1 MARIINLHTGTEDN
15 ILPGRCVA
23 TIGFFDGVHRGH
35 HSLIAQVVAE
45 AKKRSASSVLLT
57 FSNHPKSILDSGKQ
71 PLCLTTAD
79 EKLELMAKSGADYA
93 VLMPFTDELSQ
104 LSAKDF
110 MNQVLARQ
118 MNIQALVVGYDHRFG
133 HNRSDTFEDYVRHG
147 HDCGIDVVLAHS
159 LQPDAEVQV
168 SSSKIRQ
175 NLLNGD
181 LTHANNALGYNYFL
195 QGHIGEG
202 HQVGRSIGFPTANLI
217 VDDSTKLIPCGG
229 VYAVECI
236 IDHSLSLRG
245 MLNIG
250 NRPTLHNGS
259 EQSIEVHLFDFN
271 QNIYTHHLRII
282 FLKFIRKEQQFKS
295 LDELR
300 LQLQEDEK
308 ACKDI

>member
-1 MARIINLHTGTEDN
+1 MRIINLHTSSEESR
-15 ILPGRCVA
+15 LPGRCVA

-35 HSLIAQVVAE
+35 RSLIAQVEAE
-45 AKKRSASSVLLT
+45 AQKRSASSVLLT
-57 FSNHPKSILDSGKQ
+57 FSNHPKSVLDSGKQ

-79 EKLELMAKSGADYA
+79 EKLELMAQTGADYA
-93 VLMPFTDELSQ
+93 VLMPFTDELAQ
-104 LSAKDF
+104 LSAKEF
-110 MNQVLARQ
+110 MNQILAQ
-118 MNIQALVVGYDHRFG
+118 KLDIQALVVGYDHRFG

-168 SSSKIRQ
+168 SSSKIRHS
-175 NLLNGD
+175 LLKGD
-181 LTHANNALGYNYFL
+181 LIYANNALGYNYFL

-202 HQVGRSIGFPTANLI
+202 HQVGRTLGFPTANLI

-229 VYAVECI
+229 AYAVECI
-236 IDHSLSLRG
+236 IDHTLSLRG

-271 QNIYTHHLRII
+271 QNIYSHHLRIK
-282 FLKFIRKEQQFKS
+282 FLKFIRVERQFQS

-308 ACKDI
+308 ACKAI